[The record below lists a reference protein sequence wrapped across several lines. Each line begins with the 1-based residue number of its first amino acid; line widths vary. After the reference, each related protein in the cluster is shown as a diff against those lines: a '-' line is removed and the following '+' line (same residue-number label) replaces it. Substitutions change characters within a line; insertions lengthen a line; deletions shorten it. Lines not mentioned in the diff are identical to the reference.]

1 MRRRMFLKA
10 AAVVFAAAIGLTGCS
25 NATSTVSGPT
35 RTVTDAE
42 GTEMEVPESPQRV
55 ITFSEPTLD
64 AALALGVT
72 PVGTVAGRGQ
82 QGVPNYL
89 ADRAGDVPIVGSV
102 GQPNLEAIGA
112 AKPDLIL
119 VDGTSVNNNEPMVEA
134 LRAIAPTYYTGFA
147 GGEWEFNLTHVANAL
162 NKETE
167 GQKVKDDYHAA
178 ATDVAN
184 KLAADYRDK
193 TFSIVRWQG
202 NGASMI
208 LKELPAGQVLTDLRM
223 KRPPAQ
229 DKEGRGHSEPVAN
242 ENLAMIDADFIF
254 FGTLG
259 GSSVN
264 NPNAGGSTG
273 VEEAEKAIASAES
286 VPGFT
291 ELQAY
296 KESHIIPVD
305 GSLWTSTGGP
315 ILMRTIIDD
324 ITSNLL

>member
-1 MRRRMFLKA
+1 MHRRMFLKA
-10 AAVVFAAAIGLTGCS
+10 AAVVTAVAMGLTGCS
-25 NATSTVSGPT
+25 DVSTTVSGPT

-42 GTEMEVPESPQRV
+42 GTEMEVPENPQRV

-72 PVGTVAGRGQ
+72 PIGTVAGRGQ
-82 QGVPNYL
+82 QGVPYYL
-89 ADRAGDVPIVGSV
+89 KEQAGDIPIVGNV

-119 VDGTSVNNNEPMVEA
+119 VDGTSVNNNPPMVEA

-147 GGEWEFNLTHVANAL
+147 GGVWDFNLTHVANAL
-162 NKETE
+162 NKEAE
-167 GQKVKDDYHAA
+167 GQKVKDDYAA
-178 ATDVAN
+178 AVADASA
-184 KLAADYRDK
+184 KLAVDYSDK
-193 TFSIVRWQG
+193 TFAIVRWQG
-202 NGASMI
+202 NGASLI
-208 LKELPAGQVLTDLRM
+208 LKELPAGQVLNDLGM
-223 KRPPAQ
+223 KRPPEQ

-242 ENLAMIDADFIF
+242 ENLNMIDADYMF

-264 NPNAGGSTG
+264 NPNAGGNIG
-273 VEEAEKAIASAES
+273 VEASEEAILSAEN

-291 ELQAY
+291 DLHAY
-296 KESHIIPVD
+296 KEGHIIPVD

-315 ILMRTIIDD
+315 LLMRTIIDD
-324 ITSNLL
+324 VTSNLL